1 MDVHR
6 LERDAGL
13 NFLPACGTSK
23 LPNLG
28 PLWSPCPRSSAC
40 RVPRMSAV
48 EKLGA
53 KIQAR
58 FFPGLN
64 PVT

>member
-13 NFLPACGTSK
+13 NSYLHGTSK
-23 LPNLG
+23 LQKLG
-28 PLWSPCPRSSAC
+28 PLCSSYPQSSMH
-40 RVPRMSAV
+40 RGPGMSAV

-58 FFPGLN
+58 
-64 PVT
+64 